1 MRYPVTPEYLQDAP
15 SQLIQLYEEFE
26 ADVLNDLCR
35 RMRLSG
41 TITESALN
49 QIRAL
54 QQQGQSFPYIEKRL
68 RQLTGESRKEI
79 ERMFDEAVER
89 NAAYYRGVI
98 DKAEIVA
105 PNPEWESMLQE
116 QLDAIRMQTL
126 EEMKNLTQ
134 SMGFAIRTGEGVKFY
149 GIADAYQRALD
160 KAALKVASGS
170 FDYNTAIRGAVTELT
185 DSGLQMVNY
194 ASGWHNR
201 VDVATRRAT
210 MTGITQLSG
219 RYSEQMME
227 TIGTRYVETTAHSGA
242 RNIQGPNGW
251 EAHTAWQ
258 GKIFYWSKNG
268 EKDPLHKYPDF
279 VKKTGYGD
287 VRGLCGAGCRHSF
300 YAVDPDVN
308 EPTYTADELKNIDPP
323 PFTYQGREYDAY
335 AATQKQRQIETKM
348 RELKRRLI
356 GFDASGDE
364 KAYTANDVR
373 LRRLSEEYK
382 KFSKAAKLREQPER
396 AQVYGF
402 GRNQAAKARRK

>member
-26 ADVLNDLCR
+26 ADALNDLCR

-170 FDYNTAIRGAVTELT
+170 FDYNTAIRGAVMELT

-242 RNIQGPNGW
+242 RNTGDGYLN
-251 EAHTAWQ
+251 HKSWQ
-258 GKIFYWSKNG
+258 GKIYYWSQNG
-268 EKDPLHKYPDF
+268 ERDPLHRYKDF
-279 VKKTGYGD
+279 VETTGYGYGG
-287 VRGLCGAGCRHSF
+287 GLCGWNCHHSW
-300 YAVDPDVN
+300 YPIDPDVN
-308 EPTYTADELKNIDPP
+308 EPTYTDEELKNIDPP
-323 PFTYQGREYDAY
+323 PFEYQGKKYTRYE
-335 AATQKQRQIETKM
+335 ATQKQRQIETKM

-364 KAYTANDVR
+364 KAYTANAVR

-382 KFSKAAKLREQPER
+382 SFSSAAGLRRQPER
-396 AQVYGF
+396 ARVIGF
-402 GRNQAAKARRK
+402 DRSQAAKARRAK

>member
-1 MRYPVTPEYLQDAP
+1 MRYPVTPKYLQDAP

-185 DSGLQMVNY
+185 DSGLQMINY

-201 VDVATRRAT
+201 VDVATRRAV

-219 RYSEQMME
+219 RYSEQMMDTLE
-227 TIGTRYVETTAHSGA
+227 TRYVEVTAHVGA
-242 RNIQGPNGW
+242 RNTGNKYLN
-251 EAHTAWQ
+251 HHDWQ
-258 GKIFYWSKNG
+258 GKVYYWSKQG
-268 EKDPLHKYPDF
+268 ERDPLHRYKDF
-279 VKKTGYGD
+279 VETTGYGYGG
-287 VRGLCGAGCRHSF
+287 GLCGWNCRHSF
-300 YAVDPDVN
+300 YAFVPGVN
-308 EPTYTADELKNIDPP
+308 EPTYTDEELKTIDPP

-356 GFDASGDE
+356 GFDAAGYE
-364 KAYTANDVR
+364 NAYTANAVR

-402 GRNQAAKARRK
+402 GRNQAAKTRRSK